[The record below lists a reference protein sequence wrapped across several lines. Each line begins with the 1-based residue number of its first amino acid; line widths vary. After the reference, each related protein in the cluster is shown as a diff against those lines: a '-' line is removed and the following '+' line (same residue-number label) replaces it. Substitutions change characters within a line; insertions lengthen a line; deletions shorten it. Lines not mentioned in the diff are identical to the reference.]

1 MKKFLARFLKKIKE
15 GRFKNYYWILG
26 LILLSLPVFWRL
38 LIPGHLPIH
47 DDLQVGRLYQM
58 DLCWRDG
65 QIPCR
70 WVPDMG
76 FGYGYPLFNYYPP
89 LPYYLGEIFHL
100 LGFSFINS
108 VKILFILALFF
119 SGFFAYLLGKEL
131 WGKYGGLVVA
141 AFYLYAPYHA
151 VDVYVRGALNE
162 FWGLV
167 FFPALFW
174 AVYQLIK
181 KESKVFVFW
190 LAFFLGLIFLSHNL
204 MAFFIMPVLGFW
216 ALFLIWYSKNKV
228 LPKAGSYSKN
238 KVLPKAGSYSKNKVL
253 PKAGSYSKK
262 RLKII
267 GWLIAGG
274 LWGLCL
280 SAFFTLPVFFER
292 KFVHIETMFIGYFNY
307 LAHFADIYQLFFSRF
322 WGFGAS
328 VWGPQDGMSFAIGQ
342 LHWLVG
348 FAALLIFIWFWLK
361 RKQKEIWLV
370 TFLFVFFLGTA
381 FLAHQRSSFLWSAI
395 PVLANMQFPWRFVG
409 LSTFFVS
416 LMSGSFFLLIKN
428 NKKAFLLSLLLIL
441 TVVVLDFNFFRPEKI
456 LKITDEEKLFSAQGW
471 YKLQTDT
478 IFDYLPIYVP
488 QPPAGPA
495 PQEPWFARGEG
506 GEIKNFQKGT
516 NWEKFEAD
524 VEGESIIKLPLYDFP
539 NWQVLANG
547 KQVEIN
553 HQNELGLIAF
563 RLGAGSYQIEARLK
577 NTPIRTAGN
586 LISLLAWI
594 SLVFFLF
601 KRKLGN
607 KNK

>member
-1 MKKFLARFLKKIKE
+1 MKKFLTRFLKKVKE
-15 GRFKNYYWILG
+15 SRFKNYYWILG

-76 FGYGYPLFNYYPP
+76 YGYGYPLFNYYPP

-131 WGKYGGLVVA
+131 WGKYGGWVVS

-151 VDVYVRGALNE
+151 VDVYVRGAMNE

-181 KESKVFVFW
+181 KENKVFVFW

-204 MAFFIMPVLGFW
+204 MAFFIIPALGLW
-216 ALFLIWYSKNKV
+216 ALFLIWY
-228 LPKAGSYSKN
+228 L
-238 KVLPKAGSYSKNKVL
+238 
-253 PKAGSYSKK
+253 KK

-280 SAFFTLPVFFER
+280 SAFFTLPVFFEQ
-292 KFVHIETMFIGYFNY
+292 KFVHVETMFIGYFNY

-322 WGFGAS
+322 WGYGAS

-342 LHWLVG
+342 LQWLAG
-348 FAALLIFIWFWLK
+348 FTALLIFAWFWLRK
-361 RKQKEIWLV
+361 KQKEVWLV

-381 FLAHQRSSFLWSAI
+381 FLTHQRSSFLWSAI
-395 PVLANMQFPWRFVG
+395 PVLAKMQFPWRFVG
-409 LSTFFVS
+409 LSTFFVT
-416 LMSGSFFLLIKN
+416 LLSGSFFLLIKN
-428 NKKAFLLSLLLIL
+428 PKKAFPLSLFLIL
-441 TVVVLDFNFFRPEKI
+441 AVIVLNFNFFRPEKI
-456 LKITDEEKLFSAQGW
+456 LKITDEQKLFSAQGW

-478 IFDYLPIYVP
+478 IFDYLPIYASK
-488 QPPAGPA
+488 PPGSSA
-495 PQEPWFARGEG
+495 PEKPYFVKSEG
-506 GEIKNFQKGT
+506 GQIKNFQKGT
-516 NWEKFEAD
+516 DWQKFEVD
-524 VEGESIIKLPLYDFP
+524 LPLESLIQLPLYDFP
-539 NWQVLANG
+539 VWQVLVNG
-547 KQVEIN
+547 QPVSIN
-553 HQNELGLIAF
+553 HQNELGLVTIKL
-563 RLGAGSYQIEARLK
+563 REGHYQIEAKLK
-577 NTPIRTAGN
+577 DTPIRIIGNYLSLAGW
-586 LISLLAWI
+586 LGVLLY
-594 SLVFFLF
+594 LVW
-601 KRKLGN
+601 KRKKIFSPQAILE
-607 KNK
+607 KKKTRK